1 MVAARI
7 TGTIVHFGDLTV
19 VDVGHGTVVHVGDGT
34 MRYVVKAAAVKPTR
48 VNCAAV
54 EPATTVESSTTVAS
68 PPPPRA

>member
-7 TGTIVHFGDLTV
+7 TGTIVHVGD
-19 VDVGHGTVVHVGDGT
+19 GTVVHVGDGT

-68 PPPPRA
+68 PPRHARRRSLAG

>member
-7 TGTIVHFGDLTV
+7 AGTI
-19 VDVGHGTVVHVGDGT
+19 VHVGDGT
-34 MRYVVKAAAVKPTR
+34 VRYVVKAAAVKPTR

-68 PPPPRA
+68 PPPRA

>member
-7 TGTIVHFGDLTV
+7 TETIVHVGDGTV
-19 VDVGHGTVVHVGDGT
+19 VHVGDGTVVHVGDGT

-68 PPPPRA
+68 PPPRA